1 MLRVGQNNAPL
12 ATESDV
18 TEVKAPFDG
27 IIDRLPEQEG
37 SFVEMGTLLIT
48 LSDNNVMRGD
58 FEVPK
63 DLYLGYMADAKQ
75 RKDLEVKLR
84 LDDGSIFKHA
94 GEIGTVETDYDNET
108 GTVPVRADFPN
119 PEHLLRGGETGT
131 VLIHRVLNDA
141 LVIPQ
146 RATFEMVGKRY
157 VFVVD
162 KNDVAH
168 RREIII
174 RNQLKDLLVIR
185 TGLAADDRIILEGIR
200 QVRDGGKVNYAFRPA
215 NQADAHLKE

>member
-1 MLRVGQNNAPL
+1 
-12 ATESDV
+12 
-18 TEVKAPFDG
+18 
-27 IIDRLPEQEG
+27 
-37 SFVEMGTLLIT
+37 MGTLLIT

-58 FEVPK
+58 FEVAK
-63 DLYLGYMADAKQ
+63 DLYLGYLADANE

-162 KNDVAH
+162 ENDVAH
-168 RREIII
+168 RREIVI
-174 RNQLKDLLVIR
+174 RSQLKDLLVIK

-200 QVRDGGKVNYAFRPA
+200 QVRDGDKVNYAFRPA